1 MSMPRP
7 TVCTLIAALA
17 AASPAAAQTV
27 NWQVV
32 AGTSA
37 LLDVPG
43 LPAGSRS
50 YSDVVLAD
58 IGAGQVGIRMTAPTS
73 SEGYWARRQGSWVR
87 HTANGVVGAT
97 LGPGRVGAEAGHVFL
112 SVDAGGTDAGADGQR
127 VFVAR
132 AGDPANTV
140 GATRGI
146 WRWNTSQNVEVARV
160 LTDGM
165 LGPGLGANTV
175 FTNNSNFATVRMA
188 NAGRVLINADVTLA
202 STGERRVLALHVPG
216 QGNVACMLRNSTDPA
231 LSPGL
236 AAGDVFD
243 TSWTLSSIALTP
255 TGRVFGRFGASNSRS
270 GIWEV
275 CNGAPRA
282 VVADDVSSAL
292 GPEIGV
298 ATASF
303 VDDSFGTPRPGVEG
317 RFFFS
322 ARYRLASGQ
331 SSAGGMFWHDG
342 AANRPLA
349 MNDGAGVYG
358 PHWEGSTWTSFDDA
372 SLMGAGEFAAFEA
385 NVRTPDATTV
395 GGLWR
400 VQAGGSPQPVAI
412 IGASGAYA
420 PEANRTWTSFL
431 AKALLANG
439 DILLHARTGPNA
451 EVALWLLK
459 PGAAPRRVLANG
471 QVVGVP
477 TTGGS
482 AQDTVESFSIDTGSV
497 LAGGGI
503 DSWVGV
509 DGGVLVQATLATH
522 GGVRLLAVPS
532 NPVDLIFRSGFD
544 P

>member
-1 MSMPRP
+1 MSTSRL
-7 TVCTLIAALA
+7 TLSAFIAALIA
-17 AASPAAAQTV
+17 TSPVAAQTV

-32 AGTSA
+32 AGTNA

-50 YSDVVLAD
+50 YTDVHLAD
-58 IGAGQVGIRMTAPTS
+58 IGAGQVGIRMTSPTA
-73 SEGYWARRQGSWVR
+73 SEGYWARRQGVWVR
-87 HTANGVVGAT
+87 HTAIGVTGVT
-97 LGPGRVGAEAGHVFL
+97 LGPARVGAEAGHVFL
-112 SVDAGGTDAGADGQR
+112 SVDSGGTDAGADGQR

-140 GATRGI
+140 NATRGI
-146 WRWNTSQNVEVARV
+146 WRWSSQNLEVARV
-160 LTDGM
+160 LTDGP

-175 FTNNSNFATVRMA
+175 FTNNSNFAAVRMA

-202 STGERRVLALHVPG
+202 STGERRVLAKHVPG
-216 QGNVACMLRNSTDPA
+216 QGNVACMLRGSTDPA
-231 LSPGL
+231 VAPGL
-236 AAGDVFD
+236 AAGDFFD
-243 TSWTLSSIALTP
+243 ASWSLSSIALTP
-255 TGRVFGRFGASNSRS
+255 TARVFGTLSASNSRS

-282 VVADDVSSAL
+282 LVADDVSSVL
-292 GPEIGV
+292 GPEIGI

-303 VDDSFGTPRPGVEG
+303 VDGSFGVPRPGVEG
-317 RFFFS
+317 RFYFA
-322 ARYRLASGQ
+322 ARYRTAAGQ
-331 SSAGGMFWHDG
+331 SSAGGFFWHDG

-358 PHWEGSTWTSFDDA
+358 PHWQGSTWSGFDDA
-372 SLMGAGEFAAFEA
+372 SLMGAGDFAAFEA
-385 NVRTPDATTV
+385 DVRTPDATIV
-395 GGLWR
+395 AGLWR
-400 VQAGGSPQPVAI
+400 VQAGGTPQPVAI

-420 PEANRTWTSFL
+420 PEANRTWTAFL

-439 DILLHARTGPNA
+439 DILLHARTSPNA

-459 PGAAPRRVLANG
+459 SGAAPRRVLGSG
-471 QVVGVP
+471 QVVAVP
-477 TTGGS
+477 TSGGT
-482 AQDTVESFSIDTGSV
+482 AQDTVQGFSIDTGSV
-497 LAGGGI
+497 LAGGGT
-503 DSWVGV
+503 DSWVGT

-532 NPVDLIFRSGFD
+532 NPVDLIFRTGFE

>member
-1 MSMPRP
+1 MPTSRF
-7 TVCTLIAALA
+7 TVRALIAALV

-37 LLDVPG
+37 LLDLSG
-43 LPAGSRS
+43 FPAGSRS
-50 YSDVVLAD
+50 YTDVLLAD
-58 IGAGQVGIRMTAPTS
+58 VGAGLVGIRMTSPSA
-73 SEGYWARRQGSWVR
+73 SEGYWARRQGTWVR
-87 HTANGVVGAT
+87 HTAIGVTGAT
-97 LGPGRVGAEAGHVFL
+97 LGPGRVGGEAGHVFL

-140 GATRGI
+140 NATRGI
-146 WRWNTSQNVEVARV
+146 WRWGSQNLEIARV
-160 LTDGM
+160 LTDGP

-175 FTNNSNFATVRMA
+175 FTNNSNFAAVRMA
-188 NAGRVLINADVTLA
+188 NAGRALINADVTLA
-202 STGERRVLALHVPG
+202 STGERRLLAKHVPG
-216 QGNVACMLRNSTDPA
+216 QGNVACMLRGSTDPA
-231 LSPGL
+231 VAPGL
-236 AAGDVFD
+236 AAGDFFD
-243 TSWTLSSIALTP
+243 VSWSLSSIALTP
-255 TGRVFGRFGASNSRS
+255 TGRAYGTFSASNSRS

-282 VVADDVSSAL
+282 LVADDVSSAL
-292 GPEIGV
+292 GPEIGI

-303 VDDSFGTPRPGVEG
+303 VDGSFGIPRPGVDG
-317 RFFFS
+317 HFYFA
-322 ARYRLASGQ
+322 ARYRTAAGQ
-331 SSAGGMFWHDG
+331 SSAGGLFWHDG

-358 PHWEGSTWTSFDDA
+358 PHWEGSTWSGFDDA
-372 SLMGAGEFAAFEA
+372 SLMGAGGYAAFEA
-385 NVRTPDATTV
+385 SARTPDSTTV
-395 GGLWR
+395 DGLWR
-400 VQAGGSPQPVAI
+400 VRAGGSPQPVAI

-420 PEANRTWTSFL
+420 PEANRTWTTFL

-439 DILLHARTGPNA
+439 DILLHARTNPNS

-459 PGAAPRRVLANG
+459 AGAAPRRVLSVG
-471 QVVGVP
+471 QVVNVP
-477 TTGGS
+477 TTGGVV
-482 AQDTVESFSIDTGSV
+482 ADTVQSFSIDTGSV
-497 LAGGGI
+497 LAGGGT
-503 DSWVGV
+503 DSWVGA

-532 NPVDLIFRSGFD
+532 NPVDLIFRTGFD